1 MRILLVDDQ
10 AIAKTAAASLL
21 VQLGH
26 DVETADSGF
35 EAMRV
40 LTQQTFDIVFLDI
53 EMPGMDGY
61 QTARALRRI
70 RPDEKNMRLYALT
83 ASETKDTASNCRRA
97 GMDGWVLKPLRRES
111 LERLGDNSNKGASQT
126 QEMIDD
132 SVVADLRMLNDEH
145 GKPLLFELVRRYQAD
160 LPNRLAR
167 LWNAF
172 KQRDLTEMQKRARA
186 AQLQPDT
193 WRGRCEPRG
202 RADRAYARHR
212 RRSLRSLDAGRAA
225 RRRSLDRR
233 SQHAELT

>member
-1 MRILLVDDQ
+1 VRILLVDDQ

-172 KQRDLTEMQKRARA
+172 KQRDLTEMQKSAHALRSCSLTLGAVGVSRA
-186 AQLQPDT
+186 A
-193 WRGRCEPRG
+193 EPIERM
-202 RADRAYARHR
+202 RAIDGEVFQVSM
-212 RRSLRSLDAGRAA
+212 RSV
-225 RRRSLDRR
+225 
-233 SQHAELT
+233 QHAADHWIAALSTI